1 MLVKWYDGSGD
12 ADVVNRLRFYISFSA
27 SVIIK
32 HSEKNTPLISSLSVF
47 IDKIT

>member
-32 HSEKNTPLISSLSVF
+32 HSEKKYATHLISQCF
-47 IDKIT
+47 H